1 MDNQPQA
8 AGVHVEFY
16 SEPTENKRKSR
27 EAGRPIFEEK
37 EFIRIRF
44 PADNKRVH
52 VAPAHDTCGN
62 DPASGLPVTY
72 AQRHAAHYEIFKKQ
86 GAGAIVGTPLA
97 EASFLSRSRAMEL
110 KALHIH
116 SVEALAELNERT
128 FKDVG
133 MDARTLR
140 DKARAWLGRANE
152 DAQTTKLVEENA
164 ALKAQMALL
173 SERLDEIAHGGVPAT
188 TEPPAEAL
196 SDADPQVVGAE
207 FNDWKK
213 EDIVAFLVDM
223 GLESPPVKTKHAD
236 LVKMAQEVLATK
248 MAAEKAA

>member
-1 MDNQPQA
+1 
-8 AGVHVEFY
+8 
-16 SEPTENKRKSR
+16 
-27 EAGRPIFEEK
+27 
-37 EFIRIRF
+37 
-44 PADNKRVH
+44 
-52 VAPAHDTCGN
+52 
-62 DPASGLPVTY
+62 
-72 AQRHAAHYEIFKKQ
+72 
-86 GAGAIVGTPLA
+86 
-97 EASFLSRSRAMEL
+97 MEL

-116 SVEALAELNERT
+116 SVEALAELNEHT
-128 FKDVG
+128 YKDVG

-140 DKARAWLGRANE
+140 DKALAWLGRVND

-173 SERLDEIAHGGVPAT
+173 SERLDEIAHNGGLPAT
-188 TEPPAEAL
+188 KPPAEAL